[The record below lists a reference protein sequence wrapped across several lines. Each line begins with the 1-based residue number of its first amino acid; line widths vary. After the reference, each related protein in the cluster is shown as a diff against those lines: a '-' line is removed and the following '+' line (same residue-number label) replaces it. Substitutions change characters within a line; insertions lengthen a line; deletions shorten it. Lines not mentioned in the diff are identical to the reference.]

1 MNFPKILLPPK
12 WGCVL
17 FGTFFKSFSVCHQN
31 ECILFIALDCGDFY
45 SGYALMLVDFVK
57 LLTLDRNKYKTV
69 NWNYFEI
76 RDKSEEKREERRHE
90 RKVWPNRMESESIL
104 FQKLH
109 LMLRFSFLTIYR
121 EGFPPLSPFCLLF
134 FNYW

>member
-1 MNFPKILLPPK
+1 MNKDEFSQDSVSG
-12 WGCVL
+12 GCVL

-57 LLTLDRNKYKTV
+57 LFTLDRNKYKTV

-76 RDKSEEKREERRHE
+76 RDRVKRKGKREDMREKCGRTAW
-90 RKVWPNRMESESIL
+90 KVNPY
-104 FQKLH
+104 
-109 LMLRFSFLTIYR
+109 FSKSCI
-121 EGFPPLSPFCLLF
+121 
-134 FNYW
+134 